1 MNAIPEG
8 QDSLCLSLSLS
19 GMWEFP
25 RRYTSA
31 KQRYR
36 KLKSPQT
43 PAGYICNRGRRYS
56 KLKILQTSVKHLRE
70 KTIEIIS
77 SSSNYQYI
85 NTYSGHKNTHDW
97 MLLEIHRSIH
107 SQTKSSLT
115 QPIETISKHSAIWI
129 CSQKPIQTQ
138 SIEAM
143 SKHLQPQSALKY
155 SSSITIYQS
164 NI

>member
-1 MNAIPEG
+1 MNAIPDG

-25 RRYTSA
+25 RRYTTA
-31 KQRYR
+31 NERYS

-77 SSSNYQYI
+77 SSSNNQYI
-85 NTYSGHKNTHDW
+85 NTYSGHKNMHDW
-97 MLLEIHRSIH
+97 ILLEIHRSIQP
-107 SQTKSSLT
+107 QTKSSLM
-115 QPIETISKHSAIWI
+115 QPIEAISKHSAIWI
-129 CSQKPIQTQ
+129 CSQTLLF
-138 SIEAM
+138 
-143 SKHLQPQSALKY
+143 KHNLLKQCLN
-155 SSSITIYQS
+155 TCNLNLLS
-164 NI
+164 NTPL